1 MLRVASKGSV
11 AKGLNKRPIT
21 LPYESDDQHVRI
33 RIRQLSSDFKTVET
47 NIGLRI
53 LWGTDARVYITL
65 EPKWHGKVS
74 FYNFAY
80 RYEVVSFT

>member
-1 MLRVASKGSV
+1 MLRLKSEGSV
-11 AKGLNKRPIT
+11 TKGLNKRLIT
-21 LPYESDDQHVRI
+21 LPYESDESDDQHVRI

-65 EPKWHGKVS
+65 EPKWHEKVS
-74 FYNFAY
+74 FFYYFA
-80 RYEVVSFT
+80 SS